1 MATDFEI
8 ARIKRFRLILML
20 VWCGMM
26 AALTGWMLV
35 DHNASLE
42 ALNLMHARSYF
53 ERDLAYRHWNAA
65 RGGVYA
71 PVDELTPP
79 NPYLDLPHRDVTT
92 TSGRK
97 LTLINPAYMTRQV
110 HELIAQQKGVLG
122 HITSLNPI
130 RPENFADPWESETLN
145 TFDQG
150 VEEISAVSKIGGI
163 PYLRL
168 MRPLITEQ
176 ACLTCHEV
184 QGYKVGDIRGGISIS
199 IPYSPIAAIK
209 RIHNLGLIGGNL
221 GFWLLGLFGIYLGT
235 GGLLKGAQQRQ
246 QIERQLRNSEAKAT
260 HERYLAQQYFNLA
273 GVLMVVLD
281 REGKIRSLNQRAS
294 EVLGVDVEAARGLN
308 WFQEFLP
315 EASREEVLEIHRQM
329 IAGTPLVAE
338 HYENMVRSCNG
349 GERLIAWHNAVIKDD
364 DGEIIASLSSGE
376 DITDQRQLQSALAT
390 SERRLRTVIESE
402 ADGVLV
408 LNSDDVIA
416 FINPAA
422 ERLLMRSREQLLGK
436 PFGYPLSTGKTV
448 QLDLIRPDGN
458 TAAVAMRVVHTE
470 WEGGAARVV
479 SLHDI
484 TGRLLI
490 EEERIQHA
498 CRLQSNLVDTIQAV
512 AMAVEKRDPYT
523 AGHQRRVADLSAAI
537 ATEMGLDEDHILGI
551 RLGGMIHDVGKI
563 YVPAEVLNR
572 PGKLSDS
579 EFNLIKNHPDI
590 GYEIIAD
597 VQFDWPIADIVR
609 QHHERLDGSGY
620 PQGLKGDEIALEAR
634 IIAVADVVEAMAS
647 HRPYRPAKPLDSA
660 LEEIEIN
667 KRRLYDAE
675 VVDACLRLFREKSF
689 EMQNINSFER

>member
-1 MATDFEI
+1 M
-8 ARIKRFRLILML
+8 
-20 VWCGMM
+20 
-26 AALTGWMLV
+26 
-35 DHNASLE
+35 
-42 ALNLMHARSYF
+42 
-53 ERDLAYRHWNAA
+53 
-65 RGGVYA
+65 
-71 PVDELTPP
+71 
-79 NPYLDLPHRDVTT
+79 
-92 TSGRK
+92 
-97 LTLINPAYMTRQV
+97 
-110 HELIAQQKGVLG
+110 
-122 HITSLNPI
+122 
-130 RPENFADPWESETLN
+130 
-145 TFDQG
+145 
-150 VEEISAVSKIGGI
+150 
-163 PYLRL
+163 
-168 MRPLITEQ
+168 
-176 ACLTCHEV
+176 
-184 QGYKVGDIRGGISIS
+184 
-199 IPYSPIAAIK
+199 
-209 RIHNLGLIGGNL
+209 
-221 GFWLLGLFGIYLGT
+221 
-235 GGLLKGAQQRQ
+235 
-246 QIERQLRNSEAKAT
+246 
-260 HERYLAQQYFNLA
+260 
-273 GVLMVVLD
+273 
-281 REGKIRSLNQRAS
+281 
-294 EVLGVDVEAARGLN
+294 
-308 WFQEFLP
+308 
-315 EASREEVLEIHRQM
+315 
-329 IAGTPLVAE
+329 
-338 HYENMVRSCNG
+338 
-349 GERLIAWHNAVIKDD
+349 
-364 DGEIIASLSSGE
+364 
-376 DITDQRQLQSALAT
+376 
-390 SERRLRTVIESE
+390 
-402 ADGVLV
+402 
-408 LNSDDVIA
+408 
-416 FINPAA
+416 
-422 ERLLMRSREQLLGK
+422 
-436 PFGYPLSTGKTV
+436 

-470 WEGGAARVV
+470 WEGAAAQVV